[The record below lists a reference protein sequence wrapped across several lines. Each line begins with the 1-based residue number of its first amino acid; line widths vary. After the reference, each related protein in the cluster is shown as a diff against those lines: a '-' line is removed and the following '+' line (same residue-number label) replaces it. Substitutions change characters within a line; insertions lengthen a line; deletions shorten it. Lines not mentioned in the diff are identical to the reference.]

1 MLRVGDLQRSINFYT
16 RHFGMTVR
24 RTTDRPEQKYTL
36 AFLGYGRAD
45 GEGPGTEVGEAEI
58 ELTYNYGVDQ
68 YDIGRDPRVNV
79 VFADPDDNAYVSIS
93 GQAAVVDDPQR
104 ARELWSNMAQ
114 AWFPGGPEDPA
125 LALVKV
131 GITHADYW
139 DVKDNKLVQVFKMVK
154 AAATGQPPK
163 DMADHGRVRMG

>member
-1 MLRVGDLQRSINFYT
+1 MPATQADRDRLWDLIKDIRYAMFTT
-16 RHFGMTVR
+16 RDGNGQLHSRPMTVQNKR
-24 RTTDRPEQKYTL
+24 IDEDNL
-36 AFLGYGRAD
+36 LWFFMGRA
-45 GEGPGTEVGEAEI
+45 GEP
-58 ELTYNYGVDQ
+58 VD
-68 YDIGRDPRVNV
+68 DIGRDPRVNV